1 MSQRKDNK
9 QAVDGFSGTDH
20 KGFETHIH
28 FMLLEHDLNFP
39 SVGIMRKNFPI
50 RKGKIRANEH
60 AQRFLA
66 AERVFGIGEQDNSLI
81 DSVERSFLAMNPI
94 LVTAHCNKVVLA
106 VWEHG
111 GVILGALA
119 VAVRVKNTVDF
130 HSANKGDVFL
140 KCLVPQGFAGIP
152 AIHLED
158 DVGICLRQRIQKLD
172 RHVDLGTVFWTA
184 AAQAI
189 AQGKI
194 SRADIGTKYLITVYL
209 FPLQMG
215 IVPTRS
221 FHGPRSS

>member
-28 FMLLEHDLNFP
+28 FLLLEHDLNFP

-81 DSVERSFLAMNPI
+81 DSVERPFIAMNPI

-130 HSANKGDVFL
+130 HSANKVMFFSSALSHRALQVYQLSIWRMMWASVSGSVS
-140 KCLVPQGFAGIP
+140 
-152 AIHLED
+152 
-158 DVGICLRQRIQKLD
+158 RS
-172 RHVDLGTVFWTA
+172 WTA
-184 AAQAI
+184 MSILEPFSGQ
-189 AQGKI
+189 Q
-194 SRADIGTKYLITVYL
+194 RRR
-209 FPLQMG
+209 Q
-215 IVPTRS
+215 
-221 FHGPRSS
+221 